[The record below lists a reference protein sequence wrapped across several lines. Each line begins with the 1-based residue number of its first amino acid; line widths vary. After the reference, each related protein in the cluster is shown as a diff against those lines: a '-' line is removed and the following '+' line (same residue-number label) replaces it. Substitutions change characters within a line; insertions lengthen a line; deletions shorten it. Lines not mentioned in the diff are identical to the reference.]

1 MKRIHLEKSRLM
13 IGLLLLAF
21 AAVMFLFSDVTTTG
35 IAVIGTL
42 GVIAIV
48 LSIRR

>member
-13 IGLLLLAF
+13 IGFLLLAF
-21 AAVMFLFSDVTTTG
+21 AAAMFFFSDVTTTG
-35 IAVIGTL
+35 IAVIGVL